1 MSDNIVKSFE
11 AAEDLS
17 GKQYYAVE
25 PSTGNKCCALAG
37 DAERLLGIL
46 INKPESGEAA
56 AVVVNGIVPAILGA
70 ADLSAGDFLSS
81 DTIGKLV
88 QAAAA
93 DEYII
98 GMLVDDSDTV
108 STDDVRDI
116 LITHS
121 IAHAADTG
129 M

>member
-56 AVVVNGIVPAILGA
+56 AVVVNGIVPAILGEA
-70 ADLSAGDFLSS
+70 VEIGDFLVS

-88 QAAAA
+88 QAGAA

-98 GMLVDDSDTV
+98 GMLIDDSDTV

>member
-11 AAEDLS
+11 AAADLS
-17 GKQYYAVE
+17 GKKYYAVG
-25 PSTGNKCCALAG
+25 PSTGDKLCNLG
-37 DAERLLGIL
+37 GNGERLLGIL

-70 ADLSAGDFLSS
+70 SGLSQGDFLVS

-98 GMLVDDSDTV
+98 GMLVDDGDTV

-116 LITHS
+116 LITHM